1 MKYGFFLPNFGPFGD
16 ARCLADLAGRAE
28 AAGWDG
34 FFTWDH
40 ILFSATQVYNMA
52 DPWVALAAAAMTTE
66 RIRLGAFMTPLSRRR
81 PWKVAR
87 ETVTLDHLSGGRL
100 IFGAALGFPPD
111 AEFQLFGEV
120 WQDRDRARMLDAGL
134 DVLTG
139 LWSGE
144 EVRFS
149 GEDYQVGP
157 VTFRPRP
164 VQEPRIPVW
173 VAGWWPNKP
182 PFRRAARW
190 DGVVPEMADGSLP
203 GVADVA
209 DITAYIE
216 RYREPGRPLD
226 VVVDGHDCWSHRH
239 EMAAYAEAGLTW
251 WLERIDPDRGFSVA
265 EATALIDQGPPR

>member
-1 MKYGFFLPNFGPFGD
+1 MKYGFFMPNFGPFGD
-16 ARCLADLAGRAE
+16 ARCVGDLAGRAE

-34 FFTWDH
+34 FFVWDH
-40 ILFSATQVYNMA
+40 MLFSPTQVYDIA

-66 RIRLGAFMTPLSRRR
+66 RIRLGAVLTPLARRR

-100 IFGAALGFPPD
+100 IFAAGLGFPPD

-134 DVLTG
+134 QVLTG

-144 EVRFS
+144 EFQFS

-164 VQEPRIPVW
+164 VQQPRIPVW
-173 VAGWWPNKP
+173 VGGWWPNKP
-182 PFRRAARW
+182 PYRRAAKW
-190 DGVVPEMADGSLP
+190 DGLTAEMADGSLP
-203 GVADVA
+203 RVTDVA
-209 DITAYIE
+209 EMTAYIAQF
-216 RYREPGRPLD
+216 RDPRMPLD
-226 VVVDGHDCWSHRH
+226 VAINGHDSWSRQH

-251 WLERIDPDRGFSVA
+251 FLERVDPDRAFSVA
-265 EATALIDQGPPR
+265 EATALIDKGPPA